1 MAVPVARDIR
11 LNERHPAIVTQ
22 KVAPFDL
29 CRVDAL
35 VAEFAEETSVALV
48 GSDVNTAKVAEEVA
62 SGAAIDMV
70 NGEAGGNSTTGSHPD
85 SMRDKDVFM
94 ITESIP
100 EY

>member
-35 VAEFAEETSVALV
+35 VTEFTEETSVAMI
-48 GSDVNTAKVAEEVA
+48 GSAVDTA
-62 SGAAIDMV
+62 
-70 NGEAGGNSTTGSHPD
+70 
-85 SMRDKDVFM
+85 
-94 ITESIP
+94 
-100 EY
+100 